1 MDYRSVVFGQQ
12 FVTAVVC
19 VEATTPVFIAT
30 MLVRGKV
37 LRVGEMVKPEALVAP
52 GLEELQPL
60 LLLSSLHRGGGR
72 IEGEG
77 WITRV

>member
-1 MDYRSVVFGQQ
+1 MFGLH
-12 FVTAVVC
+12 FVTPGVC
-19 VEATTPVFIAT
+19 IEATTPVFIAT

-37 LRVGEMVKPEALVAP
+37 VRVGEMVKSEALVTP
-52 GLEELQPL
+52 DLEEPHPL

-77 WITRV
+77 GITEV